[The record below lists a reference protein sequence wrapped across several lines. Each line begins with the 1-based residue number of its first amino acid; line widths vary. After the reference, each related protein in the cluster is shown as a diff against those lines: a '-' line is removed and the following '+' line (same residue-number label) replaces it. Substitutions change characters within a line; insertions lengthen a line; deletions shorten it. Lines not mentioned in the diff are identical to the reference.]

1 MAHYFP
7 PPPAPGSGS
16 ETVFT
21 VDESAATAAA
31 AHYCNNA
38 AALQA
43 AVRSVELSPELLSKL
58 DATGRSPRSG
68 DVKYMFLTKSGPG
81 PIRQPREDSL
91 LNEDSGLCKEPGP
104 KHKRMK
110 IN

>member
-1 MAHYFP
+1 MVHYFP
-7 PPPAPGSGS
+7 PPPAPGS

-21 VDESAATAAA
+21 TGDTAVA

-38 AALQA
+38 AALQE
-43 AVRSVELSPELLSKL
+43 AVRSVDLSPELLSKL
-58 DATGRSPRSG
+58 DATGRTPRSG
-68 DVKYMFLTKSGPG
+68 DVKYLFLTKSGPG
-81 PIRQPREDSL
+81 PIRQPWEESL
-91 LNEDSGLCKEPGP
+91 LDGESGLCKEPGP

>member
-7 PPPAPGSGS
+7 PPPAPGS
-16 ETVFT
+16 ETVFA
-21 VDESAATAAA
+21 VGESEAAAAA
-31 AHYCNNA
+31 AHYCNNP

-43 AVRSVELSPELLSKL
+43 AVRSVEISPELLSKL

-81 PIRQPREDSL
+81 PIRQSWEESL
-91 LNEDSGLCKEPGP
+91 LDEHSGLCKEPGP